1 MLNLLMRILIFQIL
15 KLINLNIWNTL
26 LTIQAAD
33 CFSCNHLL
41 HWKMFLW
48 NLWILHLKI
57 KKTDFKQSIIRNYKC
72 FDEWFTKHSTSDWNV
87 FLKKRKNFHRSTEMI
102 FFFIKFNKYMNSEE
116 FENGTMNLLNSYNQ
130 DVKGPALR
138 LLTSVLIYLERSF
151 LQTLCSHLQ

>member
-1 MLNLLMRILIFQIL
+1 MDTPFENQI
-15 KLINLNIWNTL
+15 
-26 LTIQAAD
+26 
-33 CFSCNHLL
+33 
-41 HWKMFLW
+41 
-48 NLWILHLKI
+48 
-57 KKTDFKQSIIRNYKC
+57 TDFKQSIIRNYKY
-72 FDEWFTKHSTSDWNV
+72 FDEWFTKHSISDWYV

>member
-1 MLNLLMRILIFQIL
+1 MFQL
-15 KLINLNIWNTL
+15 QS
-26 LTIQAAD
+26 LTALENVSLEFMDTPFENQI
-33 CFSCNHLL
+33 
-41 HWKMFLW
+41 
-48 NLWILHLKI
+48 
-57 KKTDFKQSIIRNYKC
+57 TDFKQSIIRNYKC
-72 FDEWFTKHSTSDWNV
+72 FDEWFTKHSISDWYV